1 MQGQLF
7 TSDFLREGIRET
19 AGWNAAEVP
28 FIEFRQRVVAIFGA
42 VATSTGLNEAQTE
55 VLG

>member
-19 AGWNAAEVP
+19 PGWNAAEP
-28 FIEFRQRVVAIFGA
+28 ASIAFGA
-42 VATSTGLNEAQTE
+42 TIQSL
-55 VLG
+55 LS